1 LKKILHTS
9 DWHIGHKL
17 YDKSRDIEH
26 KLFFQWLYSFI
37 KEQRVE
43 LLLVSGDIFD
53 SSIPSNSS
61 LKIYYDFLISLQ
73 DTECKS
79 IIITAGNH
87 DSPSTLDAPKEIL
100 KTLNIYIFAKAENE
114 LNNMILPIKNSNIIL
129 LPIPF
134 LRDKDIRV
142 ATAHE
147 NIDNINQRYRKALI
161 KYYCKLADE
170 CKKINGNNI
179 FIAMGH
185 LFATGTKAG
194 DSESTIYVG
203 GVGDISAD
211 DFPDIFDYIA
221 LGHLHKAQ
229 KVGGKEHIRY
239 SGSPIPLSFSE
250 AKQDSKVIL
259 LNIEEDI
266 KIEEITVPKF
276 RDIVT
281 IKGNLYQIQ
290 NRLKEISATSSNL
303 TPWVEII
310 IKNGIELEKINRNL
324 NVEILKISIDNQR
337 EFNYMEKDN
346 EKIISLSF
354 LTPEEVFERKC
365 KEEKFDLAINSRI
378 KDIFYEILSEIR
390 EE

>member
-1 LKKILHTS
+1 MRIVHTS

-17 YDKSRDIEH
+17 YDKSREIEH

-79 IIITAGNH
+79 VIITAGNH
-87 DSPSTLDAPKEIL
+87 DLPSTLDAPKEIL

-114 LNNMILPIKNSNIIL
+114 LNSMILPIKNSNIIL

-134 LRDKDIRV
+134 LRDRDIRV
-142 ATAHE
+142 AIANE

-170 CKKINGNNI
+170 CKKISGNNI

-185 LFATGTKAG
+185 LFATGTKVG

-250 AKQDSKVIL
+250 AKQDSKIIL

-266 KIEEITVPKF
+266 KIEEITVPRF

-310 IKNGIELEKINRNL
+310 SYENIDIYNKIKKLITNSE
-324 NVEILKISIDNQR
+324 VLKISTSHKK
-337 EFNYMEKDN
+337 EFGDIKTEY
-346 EKIISLSF
+346 IPLSS
-354 LTPEEVFERKC
+354 LTPEEIFKNKC
-365 KEEKFDLAINSRI
+365 RDEGFDLDSNRQIE
-378 KDIFYEILSEIR
+378 DIFYEILSDIR
-390 EE
+390 EDR

>member
-1 LKKILHTS
+1 MRIVHTS

-17 YDKSRDIEH
+17 YDKSREIEH

-79 IIITAGNH
+79 VIITAGNH
-87 DSPSTLDAPKEIL
+87 DLPSTLDAPKEIL

-114 LNNMILPIKNSNIIL
+114 LNSMILPIKNSNIIL

-134 LRDKDIRV
+134 LRDRDIRV
-142 ATAHE
+142 AIANE

-170 CKKINGNNI
+170 CKKISGNNI

-185 LFATGTKAG
+185 LFATGTKVG

-250 AKQDSKVIL
+250 AKQDSKIIL

-266 KIEEITVPKF
+266 KIEEIIVPRF

-310 IKNGIELEKINRNL
+310 SYENIDIYNKIKKLITNSE
-324 NVEILKISIDNQR
+324 VLKISTSHKK
-337 EFNYMEKDN
+337 EFGDIKTEY
-346 EKIISLSF
+346 IPLSS
-354 LTPEEVFERKC
+354 LTPEEIFKNKC
-365 KEEKFDLAINSRI
+365 RDEGFDLDSNRQIE
-378 KDIFYEILSEIR
+378 DIFYEILSDIR
-390 EE
+390 EDR